1 MAASARTE
9 PLVTWPERRHRY
21 ASHRATALVALT
33 GVTWSAACAKPGD
46 RAAAEVR
53 AAIATAIRD
62 QHDSITITDPT
73 TGSPTRVAFD
83 HVHDKVETTP
93 GGRYFACADFQSAAG
108 PVYDVDYYVARRS
121 GKFTVEDI
129 VLHELGGK
137 TVIADSTRARLA
149 SAP

>member
-1 MAASARTE
+1 MQRI
-9 PLVTWPERRHRY
+9 
-21 ASHRATALVALT
+21 RAHALVALT
-33 GVTWSAACAKPGD
+33 ALTWSAACAKPGD
-46 RAAAEVR
+46 RAGAEVR
-53 AAIATAIRD
+53 AAIAAAIHE

-73 TGSPTRVAFD
+73 TGSPVRLAFS

-121 GKFTVEDI
+121 GKLTVEDI
-129 VLHELGGK
+129 VLHEFGGK

-149 SAP
+149 SVP

>member
-1 MAASARTE
+1 MQRMR
-9 PLVTWPERRHRY
+9 VV
-21 ASHRATALVALT
+21 ALVALT
-33 GVTWSAACAKPGD
+33 ALIWSAACAKRGD
-46 RAAAEVR
+46 RTSAEVR
-53 AAIATAIRD
+53 AAIAAAIHD

-73 TGSPTRVAFD
+73 TGSAVRVAFD
-83 HVHDKVETTP
+83 HVHDKVETTA
-93 GGRYFACADFQSAAG
+93 GGRYFACADFRSAAG